1 MTTRLKAIILK
12 EFRHILRD
20 WQTLMIVLI
29 MPIVMMF
36 LYGYALN
43 MELTEVPVAVID
55 PSLST
60 ESSRIAASL
69 DASPLF
75 SVTHYQTSCNNPKE
89 FFRTQRV
96 KSIIRFPA
104 DFSPSFHR
112 RSPNTA
118 IQILID
124 GTDPNTATILNNTIE
139 GVVRKILLTEITG
152 TAHPQTIQMSSRVLY
167 NPEQKS
173 ARFFVPG
180 LMAVILLMISALL
193 TSLTLTREKETGT
206 LEQLLVSPLHPFE
219 IVVGKIIPY
228 CFIAA
233 CDGSIIVLVGQFIFG
248 VHCSGSLFLLS
259 LLSLLYIL
267 TSLAIGLVI
276 STVARNQQQAM
287 MIVLPVTMMPT
298 IILSGFIFPLTGLP
312 VFLRI
317 ISRFIP
323 ATWYLEIIRGIMLK
337 GIGLTDLYKPA
348 LILASMAFLLTLI
361 AVKRFRVRL

>member
-1 MTTRLKAIILK
+1 MILRLKAIILK

-20 WQTLMIVLI
+20 WQTLMIVFL

-60 ESSRIAASL
+60 ESSRITASL

-75 SVTHYQTSCNNPKE
+75 SVPYYLTSCDNPEE
-89 FFRTQRV
+89 FFRIHRV
-96 KSIIRFPA
+96 KAIVRFPA
-104 DFSPSFHR
+104 DFSASFHR
-112 RSPNTA
+112 KSQNTA
-118 IQILID
+118 LQILID
-124 GTDPNTATILNNTIE
+124 GTDPNTATILSNTIE
-139 GVVRKILLTEITG
+139 GVVRKILLTEITK
-152 TAHPQTIQMSSRVLY
+152 TIPPQTIRMTSRVLY

-193 TSLTLTREKETGT
+193 TSLTLTKEKESGT

-228 CFIAA
+228 SFIAA
-233 CDGSIIVLVGQFIFG
+233 CDGGIIVLVGQFIFG
-248 VHCSGSLFLLS
+248 VNCSGSLLLLS

-276 STVARNQQQAM
+276 STVAQNQQQAM
-287 MIVLPVTMMPT
+287 MIVLPLTMMPS
-298 IILSGFIFPLTGLP
+298 IILSGFIFPLTSLP
-312 VFLRI
+312 IFLRI
-317 ISRFIP
+317 ISTFIP

-337 GIGLTDLYKPA
+337 GIGLTELYRPVA
-348 LILASMAFLLTLI
+348 ILASMALLLTSI
-361 AVKRFRVRL
+361 AVKRFKVRL